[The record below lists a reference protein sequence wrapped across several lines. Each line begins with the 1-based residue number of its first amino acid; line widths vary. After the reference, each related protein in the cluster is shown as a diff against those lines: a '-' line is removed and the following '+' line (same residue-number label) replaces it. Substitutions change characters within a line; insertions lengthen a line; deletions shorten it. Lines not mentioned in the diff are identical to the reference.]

1 MPERALA
8 VRLPDETIARLEA
21 VADQLSARAAGA
33 KVARSEV
40 MRMAM
45 ERGLASLEKELSR
58 RQR

>member
-1 MPERALA
+1 MSERALA

-21 VADQLSARAAGA
+21 VAEKLSARAAGA

-45 ERGLASLEKELSR
+45 ERGLTALEKELSR
-58 RQR
+58 RR